1 MFYLSYM
8 FAELRRRKGRTILTA
23 LGLAVG
29 VGLVVTVNALST
41 GLDNA
46 QQKVLEPLTGVGTDM
61 SVTRPLTITRNGSGQ
76 FGNLSKAE
84 QKQLRRLGGG
94 GPGLNF
100 RSLKAGSKIN
110 TDTFTAAGQLTFSD
124 SKVSSIAAVSGVSS
138 AAGSLT
144 LTDQHISGTVPK
156 IKIDQSGGGGFGG
169 SGSGSGGPPPTGQ
182 FGNSSIKFA
191 SRTVTGVDQTHPSL
205 GAVTPGQ
212 IVKGSY
218 FTSAG
223 GAREAILSTGY
234 AHSKNLHVGSTVTL
248 GGKTFKVIGIA
259 SSPLGGTASD
269 AYVKLATLQNMAD
282 LKGQVNTVQVRASD
296 TSHVVPVSTQIK
308 AVFKGA
314 SVTTSADLAKRV
326 GGSLTDARNL
336 SSKLGTAL
344 ELVGLLAAILIASLL
359 TLASVSKRVREI
371 GTLKA
376 LGWSQWS
383 VVRQISGESLF
394 QGVLGGVIGAAI
406 GIAGAAAI
414 NVVGWTLKATVAG
427 ASQASSAA
435 PGGFPGG
442 GFGLGRASSSVT
454 SGSTLVKIT
463 TSPDL
468 QLIALAIGLA
478 VLGGLVAGAV
488 GGMRAAR
495 MRPAAALRTIE

>member
-61 SVTRPLTITRNGSGQ
+61 SVTRPLTITQNGSGQ
-76 FGNLSKAE
+76 FGNLSKSE

-100 RSLKAGSKIN
+100 RDLKAGSKIN
-110 TDTFTAAGQLTFSD
+110 TDTFTAASQLTFSE
-124 SKVSSIAAVSGVSS
+124 SKVSSIAAISGVSS

-144 LTDQHISGTVPK
+144 LTDLHISGTVPK
-156 IKIDQSGGGGFGG
+156 IKIDQSGGGGIGG
-169 SGSGSGGPPPTGQ
+169 SGDGGPPTGQ

-218 FTSAG
+218 FTASG
-223 GAREAILSTGY
+223 GSRDAILSTGY

-248 GGKTFKVIGIA
+248 GGKAFKVIGIA

-269 AYVKLATLQNMAD
+269 AYVKLATLQNLAD

-296 TSHVVPVSTQIK
+296 TSHVVPVSTQITTG
-308 AVFKGA
+308 FKGA

-394 QGVLGGVIGAAI
+394 QGVLGGVIGAVI
-406 GIAGAAAI
+406 GLAGAAAI
-414 NVVGWTLKATVAG
+414 NAVGWTLKATVAG

-468 QLIALAIGLA
+468 RLIALAIGLA

>member
-84 QKQLRRLGGG
+84 QRQLRRLGGG

-100 RSLKAGSKIN
+100 RDLKAGSKIN
-110 TDTFTAAGQLTFSD
+110 TDTFTAASQLTFSD
-124 SKVSSIAAVSGVSS
+124 SKVSKIAAISGVSS

-156 IKIDQSGGGGFGG
+156 IKISQSGGGGFGG
-169 SGSGSGGPPPTGQ
+169 SGSGSGGPPQ

-191 SRTVTGVDQTHPSL
+191 SRTVTGVDQTNPSL
-205 GAVTPGQ
+205 GAVTPAQ
-212 IVKGSY
+212 IVTGSY
-218 FTSAG
+218 FTASG

-308 AVFKGA
+308 AGFKGA

-414 NVVGWTLKATVAG
+414 NAVGWTLKATVAG
-427 ASQASSAA
+427 ASQASNAA